1 MEDNLVSV
9 ITPIYNGE
17 KYIEQCI
24 KSVINQSYKNI
35 EMIIIDDGSTDNSE
49 NIINKYTDNFSF
61 IKYIK
66 CEKNNGVW
74 AARNIG
80 IDNAKGRFISFLD
93 ADDLYKKNKIKN
105 QINFMLENEY
115 SFTYTA
121 YDLIDENN
129 KCLNKIIEAKEY
141 EDYQRLLKGNDIGCL
156 TVMIDRF
163 KINTS
168 IKFENYHHEDFI
180 LWLKILKNN
189 VTAYGL
195 NEVLSSYRKSNS
207 SISHNKIKAA
217 MWTWNIYT
225 NIEKLPLKK
234 SIYYFY
240 KYMINGLTKNSYKN
254 KLQISDFK
262 NKDYK

>member
-1 MEDNLVSV
+1 MENNLVSI
-9 ITPIYNGE
+9 ITPVYNGS

-24 KSVINQSYKNI
+24 ISVLNQSYKNI

-49 NIINKYTDNFSF
+49 NIIRKYTNNFSF

-66 CEKNNGVW
+66 SSKNNGIW

-80 IDNAKGRFISFLD
+80 IENAKGRFISFLD
-93 ADDLYKKNKIKN
+93 ADDLYKKDKIKN
-105 QINFMLENEY
+105 QINFMLQNKY
-115 SFTYTA
+115 SFTYTS

-129 KCLNKIIEAKEY
+129 KYLNKTIEAKEY
-141 EDYQRLLKGNDIGCL
+141 EDYESLLNGNNIGCL

-163 KINTS
+163 KINTP
-168 IKFENYHHEDFI
+168 IRFENYDHEDFI

-189 VTAYGL
+189 NKAYGL
-195 NEVLSSYRKSNS
+195 NEALSSYRKTNS

-217 MWTWNIYT
+217 MWTWNIYI

-234 SIYYFY
+234 ALYCFY
-240 KYMINGLTKNSYKN
+240 KYMINGFAKNHYK
-254 KLQISDFK
+254 KERV
-262 NKDYK
+262 DYYY